1 MICRGMTFMLW
12 SHVRPMMALKGEK
25 SSTIKN
31 CTFLVIGPT
40 WTGNT
45 MSPKEVVVAQLNQN
59 SIRPGFSRT
68 DGESPI
74 CLQADICKRLAEL
87 PGSTKTLL
95 TSNPLI
101 PNVGIRAFS
110 CGCMTRLAFIGG
122 KVIMS
127 STEGASPFD
136 KLC

>member
-1 MICRGMTFMLW
+1 MLW

-74 CLQADICKRLAEL
+74 CL
-87 PGSTKTLL
+87 
-95 TSNPLI
+95 
-101 PNVGIRAFS
+101 
-110 CGCMTRLAFIGG
+110 
-122 KVIMS
+122 
-127 STEGASPFD
+127 
-136 KLC
+136 